1 MPGDETSGIPMAE
14 LYRRRILD
22 DPEVRDLAV
31 KADKTSLS
39 VPSGWRKLRLEPYKP
54 EGRAGCT
61 TTRSSYLVQGSRFV
75 ERATVPRGHRAP
87 HVMVAL
93 TGEEQAEKALHDVM
107 IKRLK
112 GMLAELRSGELVVE
126 GIKEPPSHG
135 LARGGVAAGFWS
147 RSSVR
152 VNFERGLLG
161 DRRGKTVEVIFS
173 DLRVIEAPGS
183 SKHDGQ
189 ASKSSAVKACEQW
202 LREQGEGP
210 TMPKDDY
217 WQIAKKRFKGLS
229 ERGFDRAWA
238 NAVGDYPRWTKPGRK
253 PKTPEA

>member
-1 MPGDETSGIPMAE
+1 MPGDETSGIPVAE

-31 KADKTSLS
+31 KAGETSLS
-39 VPSGWRKLRLEPYKP
+39 VPSGWRNLRLEPYKP
-54 EGRAGCT
+54 ERRAGCT
-61 TTRSSYLVQGSRFV
+61 TTRSSFLHHGSSYRP
-75 ERATVPRGHRAP
+75 TVPRGHRAS

-93 TGEEQAEKALHDVM
+93 TGEEQAKKALHDVM
-107 IKRLK
+107 MKRLN

-126 GIKEPPSHG
+126 GIKEPPSHD
-135 LARGGVAAGFWS
+135 LARGRVAAGFWL

-152 VNFERGLLG
+152 VNFESGLLG
-161 DRRGKTVEVIFS
+161 DRRGKTIVIFS

-189 ASKSSAVKACEQW
+189 GSKSSAVKDCEQW
-202 LREQGEGP
+202 LREQGEAP
-210 TMPKDDY
+210 TMPKDGY

-229 ERGFDRAWA
+229 QRGFFQAWA
-238 NAVGDYPRWTKPGRK
+238 NAVGNNSRWTSPGRK
-253 PKTPEA
+253 PKAPKA